1 MHGLSHQQR
10 DRSEQSAREDRVRV
24 GEEVQMDG
32 VRSDARMLD
41 AEVGENDPQQLDE
54 LYRYEKRP

>member
-1 MHGLSHQQR
+1 
-10 DRSEQSAREDRVRV
+10 
-24 GEEVQMDG
+24 MDG
-32 VRSDARMLD
+32 VGSDARVLD